1 MRGSAMCDKC
11 DEIDRMVSQWK
22 FIQSSATEPLAIE
35 LLRIDIDELLR
46 RKHELHNDPKASADE

>member
-1 MRGSAMCDKC
+1 MCDKC